1 MVATNIFFTK
11 SLSRTSSLLLTLEDT
26 ENQII
31 SRHLKTKIVDVVV
44 ICLWHWWL
52 RPSLSYII
60 FSCPSKKDKR
70 QELKDGVNVLKYN
83 LRDHNRENLTCF
95 KFQFLRFMR
104 QSLRHSVNRK
114 KKSWFGEQSFIS
126 SWPLFLLLLSSYY
139 YTLSVW
145 KVGNSNGSPAFPF
158 VLQLRH
164 SI

>member
-1 MVATNIFFTK
+1 MLFSVWITRLSAEWWQPNIFLTK

-31 SRHLKTKIVDVVV
+31 SRHLKTKIVGVVV

-52 RPSLSYII
+52 RPSLPYII
-60 FSCPSKKDKR
+60 FSCPSKNPFSEKR
-70 QELKDGVNVLKYN
+70 QELEDGVDVLKNN
-83 LRDHNRENLTCF
+83 LRDHNRENLTCFPCF

-126 SWPLFLLLLSSYY
+126 SWPLFLLLHSSY
-139 YTLSVW
+139 
-145 KVGNSNGSPAFPF
+145 
-158 VLQLRH
+158 
-164 SI
+164 